1 MASAAQAELRAVEA
15 ETRARIGELVA
26 DYQRTRRLGELYRG
40 TILPQARAAASSSLA
55 AYRTGGVSFE
65 AVLEAHLA
73 LSRYD
78 LQVIQLEAEQGR
90 AVAELEALTAL
101 TLMPANPGAIP

>member
-40 TILPQARAAASSSLA
+40 TILPQARGAASSSLA